1 MRSKLPVILALAA
14 AASLGAHATVI
25 DFESTGTPGS
35 YNALNYAISG
45 FVFNPTL
52 DNIDVGSGSIWSGF
66 GPAHSGSFAALNN
79 HGGNGEV
86 TAVGGGAFSFQSLWL
101 KDFFGSGNRSIT
113 LNGWLNGAQV
123 GTVGSTIGGSWTQV
137 TGNFASIDKL
147 VIQGG
152 NYFLVDDIQLN
163 AGTNTLVSPVPEATS
178 SAAMLLG
185 LGMLGAL
192 LRRRKNQQG

>member
-1 MRSKLPVILALAA
+1 MRFQLPLTLALAA

-35 YNALNYAISG
+35 YNALNYAIGG

-52 DNIDVGSGSIWSGF
+52 DNIDVGAIWSSAA
-66 GPAHSGSFAALNN
+66 PAHSGSFAALNN
-79 HGGNGEV
+79 YGGNGEI
-86 TAVGGGAFSFQSLWL
+86 TAVGGGTFSFQSLWL
-101 KDFFGSGNRSIT
+101 KDFFGSGSRAIT

-123 GTVGSTIGGSWTQV
+123 GTVGSTIGSSWTEV

-163 AGTNTLVSPVPEATS
+163 GGSGSIAPLSAVPEADTS
-178 SAAMLLG
+178 AVMLLG

-192 LRRRKNQQG
+192 ARRRKNQKG